1 MREENTKFLID
12 TNVFIA
18 AVKKGWTKTTELV
31 LHLLSNPE
39 FVLVAN
45 DVLLAE
51 YERYAKAFDAENF
64 LEFMRFRITIVN
76 PSDDVIRTCMQYFPE
91 NKVAD
96 AVHAATC
103 LKTNA
108 VLITDDKHFDLIGKA
123 GLIEVWNASEV
134 SPRSQE
140 IRPPESLYLSICHF
154 CNFQCC

>member
-1 MREENTKFLID
+1 LQKESTGFLID

-64 LEFMRFRITIVN
+64 LEFMRLRVTIIN
-76 PSDDVIRTCMQYFPE
+76 PSDDEIRMCRQYFPE
-91 NKVAD
+91 SEVAD

-108 VLITDDKHFDLIGKA
+108 VLITDDKHFDLIRKA
-123 GLIEVWNASEV
+123 GLIEVWNTSEAT
-134 SPRSQE
+134 RNLLKN
-140 IRPPESLYLSICHF
+140 I
-154 CNFQCC
+154 

>member
-1 MREENTKFLID
+1 MQKENTGFLID

-31 LHLLSNPE
+31 LHLLFNPE

-51 YERYAKAFDAENF
+51 YEKYAKAFDAENF
-64 LEFMRFRITIVN
+64 LEFMRLRVTIIN
-76 PSDDVIRTCMQYFPE
+76 PSDDEIRMCRQYFPGSE
-91 NKVAD
+91 VAD

-108 VLITDDKHFDLIGKA
+108 VLITNDKHIDLIRKA
-123 GLIEVWNASEV
+123 GLIEVWNASEA
-134 SPRSQE
+134 
-140 IRPPESLYLSICHF
+140 IRNLLKNI
-154 CNFQCC
+154 QG